1 MGEVELPKRRFKVD
15 MLLEDTKTSITYAK
29 GLLFDECDEV
39 KVALESMTQGI
50 INKVEEVK

>member
-15 MLLEDTKTSITYAK
+15 MFLEDTKTSITYAK

-50 INKVEEVK
+50 INKVEEVS